1 MELNEFILLQVK
13 ILSDGSNLEM
23 TGGILMLSL

>member
-13 ILSDGSNLEM
+13 I
-23 TGGILMLSL
+23 

>member
-13 ILSDGSNLEM
+13 ILWDGSNLEM